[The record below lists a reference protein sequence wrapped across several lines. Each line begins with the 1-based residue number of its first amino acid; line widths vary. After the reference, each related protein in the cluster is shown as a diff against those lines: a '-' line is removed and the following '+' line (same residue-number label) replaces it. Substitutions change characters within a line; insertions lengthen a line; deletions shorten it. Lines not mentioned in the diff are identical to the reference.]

1 MTRIYEWIHTSAPQT
16 LEGSG
21 YGVVARS
28 RDIPAALEKF
38 LRGRSRY
45 DFLKP
50 DLPERGFPV
59 YAHVLFRDGRNE
71 WHVLSRMLPC
81 GIDYTGREVFLAHH
95 IAIPVEQFAGQS
107 VIRWLLRTDLFRDA
121 WTAPPQLLEPREV
134 PADVRVPLPHGEWH
148 NSSRGQAEPECLKLF
163 RHSRKPPLFL
173 LADSGEGNFHLLCE
187 ALLEQPAAEHNR
199 ISFVSAT
206 LSAHQDVQYDWIG
219 LVRGTTFCDEQLRTA
234 PQRVLDLLD
243 PRRLAELQHAPQPAA
258 APPAPPSLARSAAP
272 LFNDTSGSDI
282 PWREDQWKP
291 RSSITPASAPMTP
304 HLPPVPTAPA
314 APPAASARM
323 PLILL
328 SLLLLLAVAA
338 GTTVGLR
345 LQGKVQELSAQLA
358 AAEQK
363 VDQQKL
369 TEQDLNEQLKNATK
383 SSAQVRE
390 KSQED
395 IGKLNSEKTKTD
407 GEKTK
412 LQQELDLVRK
422 ERDDLQ
428 ASAKASDE
436 TLKNQRT
443 AESALRAAIR
453 ETSELQAAAPE
464 QPEYPIIG
472 ISVDL
477 EQFQNPGTHTLA
489 TLPDD
494 FPEGPELSL
503 ELLGS
508 LFIGLETKATSAGPH
523 KGLDVIGSAKD
534 SKPGLQLV
542 VSGSELQL
550 VIPEAAAA
558 TMPGLLERLRCCCLR
573 VRSGERRLLVTMNRP
588 ITPVAVYGTGTEA
601 RKERDQLSATLQ
613 TLEKT
618 LQPFRGEPGR
628 MWTLEWRLGGISAD
642 RMLPELRGRSGV
654 LWVSWQRPELPS
666 LEYPLAFWKPEAA
679 NPKPPKE

>member
-28 RDIPAALEKF
+28 RDIPTALEKF

-50 DLPERGFPV
+50 DLPESGFPV

-81 GIDYTGREVFLAHH
+81 GIDYTGREVFIAHH

-107 VIRWLLRTDLFRDA
+107 VVRWLLRTDLFRDA

-148 NSSRGQAEPECLKLF
+148 NSSRGQAKPECLKLF

-187 ALLEQPAAEHNR
+187 ALLELPPAEHNR

-243 PRRLAELQHAPQPAA
+243 HRRLEELQRTPQPAA
-258 APPAPPSLARSAAP
+258 ATLAPPPIARSAAP
-272 LFNDTSGSDI
+272 LFSDTSGGDI

-304 HLPPVPTAPA
+304 HLPPVPTVPS
-314 APPAASARM
+314 APPSSGRM

-345 LQGKVQELSAQLA
+345 LQGKVEGLSKQLA
-358 AAEQK
+358 AAEQR

-390 KSQED
+390 KSQQD

-407 GEKTK
+407 DEKTK
-412 LQQELDLVRK
+412 LQQELNLVKK

-428 ASAKASDE
+428 AAANASSE
-436 TLKNQRT
+436 TLKKQKD
-443 AESALRAAIR
+443 AESALRAAIQ
-453 ETSELQAAAPE
+453 ETSELQTAAPE
-464 QPEYPIIG
+464 QTDYPIIG
-472 ISVDL
+472 INDEL
-477 EQFQNPGTHTLA
+477 EQFQKPGTHILA

-494 FPEGPELSL
+494 FPDGPELSL

-508 LFIGLETKATSAGPH
+508 SFTALETKATSAGPDR
-523 KGLDVIGSAKD
+523 GLDISVSAKE

-542 VSGSELQL
+542 VSGRQLRL

-558 TMPGLLERLRCCCLR
+558 ATPGLLERLRCCCLR
-573 VRSGERRLLVTMNRP
+573 MRVGERRMLVTMNRQ

-601 RKERDQLSATLQ
+601 RKERDQLSETLQ

-618 LQPFRGEPGR
+618 LQPFSGQAGR

-642 RMLPELRGRSGV
+642 RMLPELKGRSGV
-654 LWVSWQRPELPS
+654 LWVLWQRPELPP

-679 NPKPPKE
+679 NPKSPKE

>member
-50 DLPERGFPV
+50 DLPEKGFPV
-59 YAHVLFRDGRNE
+59 YAHVLFRDGRTE

-81 GIDYTGREVFLAHH
+81 GIDYTGREVFIAHH

-107 VIRWLLRTDLFRDA
+107 VVRWLLRSDLFRDA

-148 NSSRGQAEPECLKLF
+148 NSSRGQAEPDCLKLF

-187 ALLEQPAAEHNR
+187 ALLELPPAEHNR

-219 LVRGTTFCDEQLRTA
+219 LVRGTSFCEEQLRTA

-243 PRRLAELQHAPQPAA
+243 PRRLAELQRAPQPAA
-258 APPAPPSLARSAAP
+258 APPAPPHAARSGSP
-272 LFNDTSGSDI
+272 LFSDTSASDI
-282 PWREDQWKP
+282 PWREDPWKP

-314 APPAASARM
+314 APPASGRM
-323 PLILL
+323 SVILL

-338 GTTVGLR
+338 GTTLGLR
-345 LQGKVQELSAQLA
+345 LQGKVKDLSEQLA

-407 GEKTK
+407 EEKTQR
-412 LQQELDLVRK
+412 QQELNLVKK

-428 ASAKASDE
+428 AAAKASAE
-436 TLKNQRT
+436 TLTNQKQ
-443 AESALRAAIR
+443 AESALQAEIR
-453 ETSELQAAAPE
+453 ETSELQTAAPE
-464 QPEYPIIG
+464 SAEYPISG
-472 ISVDL
+472 ISDDL
-477 EQFQNPGTHTLA
+477 EQFQEPGTHTLA

-494 FPEGPELSL
+494 FPKGPELSL
-503 ELLGS
+503 ELLGNS
-508 LFIGLETKATSAGPH
+508 FTGLETKAVAAGPS
-523 KGLDVIGSAKD
+523 KGLDISDRAKD
-534 SKPGLQLV
+534 SNPGLRLV

-558 TMPGLLERLRCCCLR
+558 TTPGRLKRLRCCCLR
-573 VRSGERRLLVTMNRP
+573 IRSGEQRMLVTMNRQIAP
-588 ITPVAVYGTGTEA
+588 IAVYGTGTDA
-601 RKERDQLSATLQ
+601 RKERDQLSETLQ
-613 TLEKT
+613 KLETT
-618 LQPFRGEPGR
+618 LQPFSGQPGR

-642 RMLPELRGRSGV
+642 RMLPELKGRSGV
-654 LWVSWQRPELPS
+654 LWVSWQRSELPP

>member
-21 YGVVARS
+21 YGVVAKS

-50 DLPERGFPV
+50 DLPERAFPV
-59 YAHVLFRDGRNE
+59 YAHALFRDGRTE

-81 GIDYTGREVFLAHH
+81 GIDYTGREVFIAHH
-95 IAIPVEQFAGQS
+95 IAIPTEQFAGQS
-107 VIRWLLRTDLFRDA
+107 VVRWLLRTDLFRDV

-134 PADVRVPLPHGEWH
+134 PADIRVPLPHGEWH
-148 NSSRGQAEPECLKLF
+148 ISSRGQAEPECFNRF
-163 RHSRKPPLFL
+163 RHSRKAPLFL

-187 ALLEQPAAEHNR
+187 ALLELPSAEHNR

-243 PRRLAELQHAPQPAA
+243 SRKLAELQRAPQPAA
-258 APPAPPSLARSAAP
+258 SNPAPPQPSRSSSP
-272 LFNDTSGSDI
+272 LFSDTSGSDI

-291 RSSITPASAPMTP
+291 RSSINPASAPMTP

-314 APPAASARM
+314 APAASARM

-395 IGKLNSEKTKTD
+395 IGKLNIEKTKTD

-412 LQQELDLVRK
+412 LQEELDLVRK
-422 ERDDLQ
+422 ERDALQ
-428 ASAKASDE
+428 ASAKASEE
-436 TLKNQRT
+436 TLTNQRT

-453 ETSELQAAAPE
+453 DTAELQTAAPE
-464 QPEYPIIG
+464 QAEYRIIG
-472 ISVDL
+472 ISEEL
-477 EQFQNPGTHTLA
+477 EQFQQPGTHTLA

-494 FPEGPELSL
+494 FPKGPELSL
-503 ELLGS
+503 ELLGGS
-508 LFIGLETKATSAGPH
+508 FTALETKAVAAGPN
-523 KGLDVIGSAKD
+523 KGLDISDRAKD

-550 VIPEAAAA
+550 VIPETAAA

-573 VRSGERRLLVTMNRP
+573 IRSGERRMLVTMNRQ

-601 RKERDQLSATLQ
+601 SKERKQLSATLQ
-613 TLEKT
+613 TLEQT
-618 LQPFRGEPGR
+618 LQPFSGQPNR
-628 MWTLEWRLGGISAD
+628 MWTLEWRLGGISGD
-642 RMLPELRGRSGV
+642 RVLPELRGRSGV
-654 LWVSWQRPELPS
+654 LWVSWQRSDLPP

-679 NPKPPKE
+679 NSKPPKE